1 MFKRLK
7 SNLALVFAIVVAMA
21 LLAEWT
27 VRLLWPQSLIH
38 ALVRYDPLLGVRGN
52 PFGQASIIR
61 ADGRRHFIRLN
72 AMGLRMHEEL
82 SQSRERYRILMY
94 GGSSMFSAHLP
105 IDQTVFGLLKNAAEA
120 NNRRFQLVNAA
131 VAGHSVQITRLLM
144 MEQIPDLLPQALVYF
159 FDAGS
164 FSRTVV
170 ASDRSAL
177 GELRYDNSGRPILVD
192 PSRSTHL
199 EYLDWTRK
207 SLGWLHRNSELITM
221 FITNAHQLLNWARR
235 MLGNDVAN
243 IRLTELPKMAGES
256 ADIREIMYLSE
267 LHFLHMARI
276 ANASD
281 VPLLVAWLPAPQEL
295 ADGSETS
302 SIVEILRSH
311 RQMLK
316 RLANENRN
324 FNFWDSVVAA
334 QAALNSDRLFESRGF
349 GAGSLNADGSRWYA
363 NLAAPAI
370 IAFINAA
377 TDGGR

>member
-1 MFKRLK
+1 
-7 SNLALVFAIVVAMA
+7 
-21 LLAEWT
+21 
-27 VRLLWPQSLIH
+27 
-38 ALVRYDPLLGVRGN
+38 
-52 PFGQASIIR
+52 
-61 ADGRRHFIRLN
+61 
-72 AMGLRMHEEL
+72 
-82 SQSRERYRILMY
+82 
-94 GGSSMFSAHLP
+94 
-105 IDQTVFGLLKNAAEA
+105 
-120 NNRRFQLVNAA
+120 
-131 VAGHSVQITRLLM
+131 M

-170 ASDRSAL
+170 ASDRSAV

-235 MLGNDVAN
+235 MLGNDCGN

-281 VPLLVAWLPAPQEL
+281 VPPRGMVA
-295 ADGSETS
+295 GTS
-302 SIVEILRSH
+302 RTCRRI
-311 RQMLK
+311 
-316 RLANENRN
+316 RN
-324 FNFWDSVVAA
+324 LIDS
-334 QAALNSDRLFESRGF
+334 
-349 GAGSLNADGSRWYA
+349 
-363 NLAAPAI
+363 
-370 IAFINAA
+370 
-377 TDGGR
+377 

>member
-94 GGSSMFSAHLP
+94 GGSAMFSAHLP

-120 NNRRFQLVNAA
+120 NNRRFQLVNTA
-131 VAGHSVQITRLLM
+131 VAGHSVQSTRLLM
-144 MEQIPDLLPQALVYF
+144 MEQIPDLLPQALVYI

-164 FSRTVV
+164 FARTVV
-170 ASDRSAL
+170 SGDRSAL

-192 PSRSTHL
+192 PSRSTHF
-199 EYLDWTRK
+199 EYLDWIWK
-207 SLGWLHRNSELITM
+207 SLGWLYRHSELITM
-221 FITNAHQLLNWARR
+221 FITNARQLYNWASN
-235 MLGNDVAN
+235 MVGKDAAD
-243 IRLTELPKMAGES
+243 IRLTELPRMAGES

-302 SIVEILRSH
+302 SLVEILQSH

-324 FNFWDSVVAA
+324 FTFSDTVVAA
-334 QAALNSDRLFESRGF
+334 HAPPNSDRLFESRGF
-349 GAGSLNADGSRWYA
+349 GAGNLNADGSHWYA